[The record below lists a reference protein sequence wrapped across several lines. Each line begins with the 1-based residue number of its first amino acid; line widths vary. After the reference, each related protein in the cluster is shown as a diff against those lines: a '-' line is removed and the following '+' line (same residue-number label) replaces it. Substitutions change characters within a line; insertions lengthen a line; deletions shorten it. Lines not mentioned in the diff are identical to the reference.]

1 MHRRRHRPLIA
12 VALAFLLWA
21 GPAAAVQVEHVGT
34 FVWRVPGDPDFG
46 GFSGLEVSQDGSRYW
61 ALSDRAVLRW
71 GSIERDEAGRIRAMT
86 TAGQARL
93 KDGKG
98 RPLKPG
104 YKGDSEGLA
113 VAEDGTIFVS
123 FEGLNRVD
131 RYDDPDSP
139 ATRLP
144 IPSGFRDWPVNAGL
158 EALAITDDGTLLT
171 LPERSGAHD
180 RPFPIWR
187 LRDGVWDQPWSLP
200 RTDRWLPVGAD
211 IGPDGRFYL
220 LERDFLGILGFANR
234 VRRFILTEDGLQDAE
249 LLLQSAPLQYD
260 NLEGIAVWE
269 DAQGLRLTLISD
281 DNFLLLQR
289 TELVEYR
296 VRD

>member
-1 MHRRRHRPLIA
+1 MHRRRRRPLIA
-12 VALAFLLWA
+12 AALAALAWA
-21 GPAAAVQVEHVGT
+21 APAAAARIDHVGT
-34 FVWRVPGDPDFG
+34 HVWRESDPDFG
-46 GFSGLEVSQDGSRYW
+46 GFSGLELSQDGSRYW

-71 GSIERDEAGRIRAMT
+71 GSVERDEAGRIRALT

-93 KDGKG
+93 RDSEGE
-98 RPLKPG
+98 PLKPG
-104 YKGDSEGLA
+104 YQGDSEGLA
-113 VAEDGTIFVS
+113 IAADGTIYVS
-123 FEGLNRVD
+123 FEGLNRIA
-131 RYDDPDSP
+131 RYDDPDRP

-144 IPSGFRDWPVNAGL
+144 VPEGFAWPINAGL
-158 EALAITDDGTLLT
+158 EALAITGDGALLT

-187 LRDGVWDQPWSLP
+187 FRDGRWDQPWSLP

-234 VRRFILTEDGLQDAE
+234 VRRFALTEEGLSEPE
-249 LLLQSAPLQYD
+249 LLLQTSPMQYD
-260 NLEGIAVWE
+260 NLEGIAVWR
-269 DAQGLRLTLISD
+269 DAQGLRLTMISD

-296 VRD
+296 LHD